1 MSNDAM
7 QADLEQAAWEAHNI
21 SQLVYFRSLS
31 LREKMQAV
39 QGMADVVRRFEEM
52 RAKGEF
58 HVLSSGQHPD
68 TAPAT
73 RPSRKPGTPSIAG
86 QQRDDLH

>member
-1 MSNDAM
+1 MINDRM
-7 QADLEQAAWEAHNI
+7 RTDLQGAAWEAHNI

-52 RAKGEF
+52 RTNGEF
-58 HVLSSGQHPD
+58 RALLPGRRADATPALQPAGAPD
-68 TAPAT
+68 VPYA
-73 RPSRKPGTPSIAG
+73 SD
-86 QQRDDLH
+86 QQKGDSP